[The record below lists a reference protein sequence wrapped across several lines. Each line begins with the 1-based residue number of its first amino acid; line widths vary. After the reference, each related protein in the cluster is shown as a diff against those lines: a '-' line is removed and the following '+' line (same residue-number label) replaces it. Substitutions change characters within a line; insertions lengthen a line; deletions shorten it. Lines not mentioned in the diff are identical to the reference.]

1 MGTKTI
7 QLDEEVYERIESA
20 QRDDETVSETISR
33 LLGTTS
39 LHELV
44 GTLSDDDA
52 DEMRASVDASRE
64 ADTDAATELY
74 EDRS

>member
-7 QLDEEVYERIESA
+7 QLDEEVYERIASA
-20 QRDDETVSETISR
+20 QRDDETVSQTINR

-52 DEMRASVDASRE
+52 DKTRAAVDASRE
-64 ADTDAATELY
+64 ADTDAAEELH
-74 EDRS
+74 ED

>member
-7 QLDEEVYERIESA
+7 QLDEDVYERIESA

-44 GTLSDDDA
+44 GTLPDEEA
-52 DEMRASVDASRE
+52 DETRAAVEASRD
-64 ADTDAATELY
+64 ADTDAERELY
-74 EDRS
+74 EE